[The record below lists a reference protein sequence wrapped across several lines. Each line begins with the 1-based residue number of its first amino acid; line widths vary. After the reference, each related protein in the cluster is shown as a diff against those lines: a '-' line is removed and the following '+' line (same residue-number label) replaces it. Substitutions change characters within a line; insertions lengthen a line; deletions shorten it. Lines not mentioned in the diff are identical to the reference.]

1 MKITAFYGSQGA
13 GKSESAKAL
22 TTVGWVRLS
31 FATPIYR
38 MMSALLGVDART
50 LPKEE
55 PLEELC
61 GKTLREALQL
71 LGTEFGRNMIGKTI
85 WLDALLRDIRQAEA
99 EGAEGVV
106 IDDLRFANE
115 YHFLRD
121 LGATIIRIDRPDAAN
136 GTLNSHASECDWVDF
151 RWDHRIHND
160 GDMLALR
167 EKIRKVLGV

>member
-1 MKITAFYGSQGA
+1 MKIIAIFGLQGA

-31 FATPIYR
+31 FANPIYR

-61 GKTLREALQL
+61 GRTLRAALQT
-71 LGTEFGRNMIGKTI
+71 LGTQWGRELVGKTI

-121 LGATIIRIDRPDAAN
+121 LGATIIRIDRPDAAK
-136 GTLNSHASECDWVDF
+136 GTLHSHASESDWVDF
-151 RWDHRIHND
+151 HYDHRIHND
-160 GDMLALR
+160 GDVLALR
-167 EKIRKVLGV
+167 ENVRKVLKV